1 MRAPRAEAPPA
12 PLGEPAVEVEQF
24 YASAPVAL
32 CILNRNLEFV
42 RVNEAYAAMSG
53 GVPKLHAGRRFADL
67 HPHLA
72 ADLIPRLEELLRSG
86 GTTPRMPLPVEPRV
100 DQGFR
105 LHTYYAIRNDD
116 GAVVGIGGIVQEPDS
131 DTEEAAVPLR
141 NEELT
146 RAVLDSLAAHV
157 AVLDRS
163 GTIIATNAAWE
174 RFARENGGLPAKTGI
189 GIDYFAVCR
198 SADGETAGGAAEV
211 AAALAGVLR
220 GERGEF
226 CYEYPCHSP
235 TEQRWFLLR
244 ASGLGAGPGGAVL
257 LHVDITER
265 KLMEGKLLDHERLK
279 LVTTGLI
286 NGQEEERRR
295 LARELHD
302 GLNQGIAMLAIELGM
317 LAQTAEGGSREEIR
331 RLQRNTFELSEQ
343 VRRISHQL
351 HPASLEHLGLGAA
364 LRTLAAEVTQAHGV
378 QVRLDMGAPD
388 REIEPAVR
396 LCLYRLFQEA
406 LRNAVRHGRAS
417 HVRARLGVVA
427 GQLEMVIEDDG
438 CGFDVA
444 SARTQAGLGL
454 ASMEERTNLAGG
466 CFLIKSAPG
475 AGTRIEARVPM
486 GLDRK

>member
-1 MRAPRAEAPPA
+1 M
-12 PLGEPAVEVEQF
+12 EVEQF

-53 GVPKLHAGRRFADL
+53 LVPKMHVGRRFADL

-72 ADLIPRLEELLRSG
+72 ADLIPRLEEVLRG
-86 GTTPRMPLPVEPRV
+86 GATTPRMPLPVAPRV
-100 DQGFR
+100 DQVDQGLR
-105 LHTYYAIRNDD
+105 LHTYYAIRNTD

-131 DTEEAAVPLR
+131 AAAAAVPLR
-141 NEELT
+141 SEQLT

-163 GTIIATNAAWE
+163 GTIIATNAAWQ
-174 RFARENGGLPAKTGI
+174 RFARENGGLPAKTGV
-189 GIDYFAVCR
+189 GIDYLTVCR
-198 SADGETAGGAAEV
+198 PADGEAAGGAGEV
-211 AAALAGVLR
+211 AVALAGVLR

-244 ASGLGAGPGGAVL
+244 ASGLGPGPGGAVL

-317 LAQTAEGGSREEIR
+317 LAQTVEGGSREEIR
-331 RLQRNTFELSEQ
+331 RLQQNTFELSEQ

-378 QVRLDMGAPD
+378 QVVLDMGAPD

-417 HVRARLGVVA
+417 LVRARLCVVN

-454 ASMEERTNLAGG
+454 ASMKERTSLAGG
-466 CFLIKSAPG
+466 CFMIESTPG
-475 AGTRIEARVPM
+475 AGTRIEVRVPM

>member
-1 MRAPRAEAPPA
+1 M
-12 PLGEPAVEVEQF
+12 EVEQF

-53 GVPKLHAGRRFADL
+53 RVPKMHVGRRFADL

-72 ADLIPRLEELLRSG
+72 ADLIPRLDEVLRSG
-86 GTTPRMPLPVEPRV
+86 GATPRMPLPVAPRV
-100 DQGFR
+100 DQLAQGFR
-105 LHTYYAIRNDD
+105 LHTYYAIRNGD

-131 DTEEAAVPLR
+131 AAAAAVPLR
-141 NEELT
+141 SEQLT

-174 RFARENGGLPAKTGI
+174 RFARENGGLPAKTGV
-189 GIDYFAVCR
+189 GIDYFTVCR
-198 SADGETAGGAAEV
+198 PADGEAAGGAGEV
-211 AAALAGVLR
+211 AVGLAGVLR

-244 ASGLGAGPGGAVL
+244 ASGLGPGPGGAVL

-295 LARELHD
+295 LAREMHD

-331 RLQRNTFELSEQ
+331 RLQQNTFELSEQ

-378 QVRLDMGAPD
+378 EVRLDMGAPD

-417 HVRARLGVVA
+417 LITARLCVVN

-466 CFLIKSAPG
+466 CFMIKSAPG
-475 AGTRIEARVPM
+475 AGTRIEVRLPM